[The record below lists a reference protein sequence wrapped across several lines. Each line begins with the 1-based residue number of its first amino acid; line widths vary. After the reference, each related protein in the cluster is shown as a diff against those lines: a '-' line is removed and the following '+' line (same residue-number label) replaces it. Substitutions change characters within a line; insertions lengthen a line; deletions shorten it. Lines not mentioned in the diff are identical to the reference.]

1 MEWRG
6 GVEFVLGD
14 MGVCAVG
21 GIGQGC
27 EPLESNMLK
36 ITDCGS
42 QERVGGGEGRN
53 VELWRVWSDGGGAVK
68 EPLESNMLKCIVIR

>member
-1 MEWRG
+1 MAQGSGCGGEEWSG
-6 GVEFVLGD
+6 GEEWNLFFGD

-21 GIGQGC
+21 GIGRGC

-53 VELWRVWSDGGGAVK
+53 VELWRVGLMSV
-68 EPLESNMLKCIVIR
+68 ER